1 MGPHTI
7 FSKPLRA
14 VALLVAVLA
23 ALVARPALADDREGP
38 NFRPTCHAATEAG
51 VAIDDMIEPSL
62 WNCTGTGWRSSL
74 PLGWLRF
81 DAAQWQGE
89 ALPRYFFTRT
99 ARHQAITL
107 AALDADGMVRTAHYH
122 ESDGEPF
129 AAGPVFSL
137 RLPEIT
143 DQTRA
148 VLVRIERPH
157 SIPLLTEARLARHR
171 DNTDWSLME
180 MLLLPLVFG
189 MLVLPLL
196 FDLTFWVVLRER
208 FVLAHAAMVVG
219 MMCYVMFAG
228 GLISLF
234 VTLPVAVLA
243 IMAPLSWAM
252 ACGAALVFLTLFLER
267 GALSPVMA
275 RITKWGGIWT
285 MVVPSLFA
293 LQLHATQAF
302 DDTAYF
308 LTIIPSG
315 AIAVA
320 ALVQAVA
327 RGSRSARFVAAAW
340 TPLLIASFERVA
352 RGFGLYAAP
361 SSLDQLM
368 FLATG
373 IEVVVISLAI
383 ADRFLAIRRERDAA
397 LDQAR
402 MLEQL
407 STRDSLTG
415 LMNRRAIEARFEELV
430 AQGFDTFALLDLDR
444 FKAVNDV
451 HGHQVGD
458 AALVACAAA
467 LRAVGGDRDAVA
479 VRLGGEEFVVLLRG
493 EQAIARAEALRQAI
507 PRRIAADVPGLGLP
521 VTASMG
527 LIEMPRA
534 VSTRVSFAEFYARAD
549 ILLYEAKAS
558 GRNRMAY
565 ERLTVFSEAPKGR
578 GMSEG
583 QAA

>member
-1 MGPHTI
+1 MGSHVVLI
-7 FSKPLRA
+7 RALRA
-14 VALLVAVLA
+14 LALWAALVAVFA
-23 ALVARPALADDREGP
+23 ARPALADDHEDP
-38 NFRPTCHAATEAG
+38 NFRPACHAATESG
-51 VAIDDMIEPSL
+51 VAIERMIEPARWDCSRSD
-62 WNCTGTGWRSSL
+62 WRASL
-74 PLGWLRF
+74 PAAWLRF
-81 DAAQWQGE
+81 DAAVWQGE

-99 ARHQAITL
+99 ARHEAITL
-107 AALDADGMVRTAHYH
+107 AALDADGTVRAVHYD
-122 ESDGEPF
+122 ESDGDPF
-129 AAGPVFSL
+129 PAGPVFSL
-137 RLPEIT
+137 RLPDIT

-148 VLVRIERPH
+148 VLVRIDKPH
-157 SIPLLTEARLARHR
+157 SIPLLTEARLSHHR
-171 DNTDWSLME
+171 DNADWSLIEVM
-180 MLLLPLVFG
+180 LLPLVMG
-189 MLVLPLL
+189 MLILPLL
-196 FDLTFWVVLRER
+196 FDITFWMVLRER
-208 FVLAHAAMVVG
+208 FVLVHAAMVVG
-219 MMCYVMFAG
+219 MMNYVLFAG

-267 GALSPVMA
+267 GALAPMMQ
-275 RITKWGGIWT
+275 RITFWGGIWT

-308 LTIIPSG
+308 LTVTPSG
-315 AIAVA
+315 LIAIA
-320 ALVQAVA
+320 ALAQAVA
-327 RGSRSARFVAAAW
+327 RGSRSARFVACAW
-340 TPLLIASFERVA
+340 APLLIASFERVA

-361 SSLDQLM
+361 SSLDQMM

-383 ADRFLAIRRERDAA
+383 ADRFLAIRHERDAA

-402 MLEQL
+402 VLEQL

-451 HGHQVGD
+451 HGHQIGD
-458 AALVACAAA
+458 AALIACAAA
-467 LRAVGGDRDAVA
+467 LRTVGGDRDTVA

-507 PRRIAADVPGLGLP
+507 PRRIATDVPGLGLP

-534 VSTRVSFAEFYARAD
+534 GSARMSFAEFYARAD
-549 ILLYEAKAS
+549 ILLYEAKAG

-565 ERLTVFSEAPKGR
+565 ERLTVFNAAPQGRGVSKGR
-578 GMSEG
+578 
-583 QAA
+583 AA

>member
-1 MGPHTI
+1 M
-7 FSKPLRA
+7 LRTL
-14 VALLVAVLA
+14 ALLAM
-23 ALVARPALADDREGP
+23 LVAAVMAVPARADHQQGP
-38 NFRPTCHAATEAG
+38 NFRPLCHAASDAGLPLEA
-51 VAIDDMIEPSL
+51 MIEQGA
-62 WNCTGTGWRSSL
+62 WNCTDSGWRSSL
-74 PLGWLRF
+74 PVGWLRF
-81 DAAQWQGE
+81 EAAQWQGE
-89 ALPRYFFTRT
+89 AEPRYFFTRT

-107 AALDADGMVRTAHYH
+107 AALDADGTLRQITYR

-137 RLPEIT
+137 KLPAIT
-143 DQTRA
+143 PQTRA

-157 SIPLLTEARLARHR
+157 SIPLLTEARLSHHR
-171 DNTDWSLME
+171 DNADWTLLE
-180 MLLLPLVFG
+180 MMLLPLVMG
-189 MLVLPLL
+189 MLILPLL
-196 FDLTFWVVLRER
+196 FDVTFWLVLRER
-208 FVLAHAAMVVG
+208 FVLVHAAMVVG
-219 MMCYVMFAG
+219 MMGYVMFAG
-228 GLISLF
+228 GLINLL
-234 VTLPVAVLA
+234 VTLPVAFLA

-267 GALSPVMA
+267 GALSRGMA
-275 RITKWGGIWT
+275 QLTFWGGIWT

-293 LQLHATQAF
+293 LQFHATQAL

-308 LTIIPSG
+308 LTVTPSG
-315 AIAVA
+315 LIAIA
-320 ALVQAVA
+320 ALVQAVW
-327 RGSRSARFVAAAW
+327 RGSRSARFVACAW
-340 TPLLIASFERVA
+340 APLLIASFERVA
-352 RGFGLYAAP
+352 RGFGLYSAP
-361 SSLDQLM
+361 SSLDQMM

-383 ADRFLAIRRERDAA
+383 ADRFLAIRQERDAA

-402 MLEQL
+402 VLEQL

-415 LMNRRAIEARFEELV
+415 LMNRRAIEARFEELLE
-430 AQGFDTFALLDLDR
+430 QGFDTFALLDLDR

-451 HGHQVGD
+451 HGHQIGD
-458 AALVACAAA
+458 AALIATAAA
-467 LRAVGGDRDAVA
+467 LRGAGSERDMVA

-534 VSTRVSFAEFYARAD
+534 MSSRVSFAEFYARAD

-565 ERLTVFSEAPKGR
+565 ERLTLFSEAPKGR
-578 GMSEG
+578 GDT
-583 QAA
+583 QPKVA

>member
-1 MGPHTI
+1 MFGL
-7 FSKPLRA
+7 LRA
-14 VALLVAVLA
+14 LVLLVAALA
-23 ALVARPALADDREGP
+23 ALVARPALADAPRGG
-38 NFRPTCHAATEAG
+38 NFSPTCHAATEAG
-51 VAIDDMIEPSL
+51 VTMKDMLEAGM
-62 WNCTGTGWRSSL
+62 WNCTSKGWRSSL

-89 ALPRYFFTRT
+89 AVPRYFFTRT
-99 ARHQAITL
+99 ARHETITL
-107 AALDADGMVRTAHYH
+107 AALDADGAIRMVHYR

-143 DQTRA
+143 DQTQA
-148 VLVRIERPH
+148 VLVRIARPH
-157 SIPLLTEARLARHR
+157 SIPLLTEARLAHDRA
-171 DNTDWSLME
+171 NTDWSLLE
-180 MLLLPLVFG
+180 MMLLPLVFG

-196 FDLTFWVVLRER
+196 FDITFWVVLRER
-208 FVLAHAAMVVG
+208 FVLAHATMVVG
-219 MMCYVMFAG
+219 MMSYVMFAG
-228 GLISLF
+228 GLINLL

-243 IMAPLSWAM
+243 IMAPLSWSI
-252 ACGAALVFLTLFLER
+252 ACGAALLFLTLFLER
-267 GALSPVMA
+267 GALSPMLA
-275 RITKWGGIWT
+275 KITKWGGIWT

-293 LQLHATQAF
+293 LQFHATQAF

-308 LTIIPSG
+308 LTISPSG
-315 AIAVA
+315 LIATAAI
-320 ALVQAVA
+320 VQAVC
-327 RGSRSARFVAAAW
+327 RGSRSARFVAVAW
-340 TPLLIASFERVA
+340 APLLLASFERLA

-361 SSLDQLM
+361 SSLDQLL

-373 IEVVVISLAI
+373 TEVVVISLAI
-383 ADRFLAIRRERDAA
+383 ADRFLAIRHERDAA

-444 FKAVNDV
+444 FKAINDV

-467 LRAVGGDRDAVA
+467 LRAVGGDRDSVA

-493 EQAIARAEALRQAI
+493 EQTIARAEALRQAI

-534 VSTRVSFAEFYARAD
+534 ASTRVSFAEFYARAD

-565 ERLTVFSEAPKGR
+565 ERLTVFSKAPGGREAGKTAR
-578 GMSEG
+578 TQER
-583 QAA
+583 AA